1 MTRRGQYRICSAAA
15 RAATYHRS
23 VATYGQFCPVAK
35 ASDVF
40 CQRWTPLIVRELLCG
55 SRRFNEIQRGVP
67 QVSPTLLS
75 QRLKELERAGV
86 VERRP
91 DGYDLTAAG
100 MELYGIVQAL
110 GEWGQRWAR
119 SDYSRDELDPGLLLW
134 DLHRFVDPSGLRDG
148 RTVVEFRFRRE
159 SAGRRHY
166 WLVAAEGE
174 VDVCLVDP
182 GYEVDLVVDAEL
194 AALTRIWMGD
204 TTWSVEQAE
213 GRVEVLGPSRLARAL
228 PSWIGQHPVLA
239 SVAPAR

>member
-1 MTRRGQYRICSAAA
+1 
-15 RAATYHRS
+15 

-86 VERRP
+86 IARAS
-91 DGYDLTAAG
+91 DGYDLTEAG
-100 MELYGIVQAL
+100 TELYGIVQAL

-119 SDYSRDELDPGLLLW
+119 SDYSRDELDPGMLLW
-134 DLHRFVDPSGLRDG
+134 DVHRFVDPAGLRDD

-159 SAGRRHY
+159 PPGRRHF
-166 WLVAAEGE
+166 WLVAEATD

-204 TTWSVEQAE
+204 AVWAVEQDA
-213 GRVEVLGPSRLARAL
+213 GRVRVLGPAPLARRL
-228 PSWIGQHPVLA
+228 PAWIGQHPVLA
-239 SVAPAR
+239 SVPPAR